1 MGFGTG
7 LNAALAMK
15 TAVDKKLTLSY
26 YAIER
31 DPIAWEIIEQLNIPE
46 LIQMDEAT
54 AASFEELHNQQHA
67 ELTTGESRFS
77 GKVELTSIE
86 TYKLPRRTFDVV
98 FYDAFGPG
106 TQAELWDGNM
116 TDKLFNMMSHRGVL
130 TTFCAQ
136 GQFRRNLI
144 ASGFEVERLDGPP
157 GKRQMIRAVKP

>member
-15 TAVDKKLTLSY
+15 TAVDQNVTLTY
-26 YAIER
+26 VGIER

-54 AASFEELHNQQHA
+54 AASFEKLHNQQHS
-67 ELTTGESRFS
+67 ELTKGESRFS
-77 GKVELTSIE
+77 GKVEFSSME
-86 TYKLPRRTFDVV
+86 AFQLPHQPYDVV

-106 TQAELWDGNM
+106 TQAELWDRNI
-116 TDKLFNMMSHRGVL
+116 TDKLFNMISQRGVL

-144 ASGFEVERLDGPP
+144 ASGFEVQRLDGPP